1 MNKIGL
7 RRNGRNQLRLLHV
20 LVIALVAALVAACG
34 GQGPDTTGDGDI
46 KTVVIWDRAGSQATI
61 KQKYFETW
69 NAGEG
74 KQAKVVVKYEP
85 QAADKYE
92 ELVRVAFQTKRGP
105 DIFHTPSSQLGGFVS
120 AGWVQPLDE
129 VIDAGVLEAAKPYLG
144 KNSELVWGGKPYAIP
159 TTSFTNRLL
168 INRELFT
175 QAGLDPGSPPA
186 TFSEL
191 AAVSKKIAA
200 VSPGKVYG
208 FGMPVKWVGFRQW
221 IVDLPIMAG
230 DADVTNGLF
239 NQTSATYES
248 TKYASMVQTYRTM
261 IADKSAYPGAA
272 TLDQDVTWAAF
283 AKGEVGM
290 IVTSSAVV
298 AAMTQLKSTV
308 DAVAAPLPVADGATL
323 VRSPMNAGYPYGISS
338 TTADPEAA
346 GVALQTLAG
355 DAVQEELAKGDAPP
369 LSPTVWD
376 SAIMK
381 DKPLLMSF
389 RPGPTDQQWPKNP
402 NAVVAVEGQSVDL
415 TIVSLIVKPETPI
428 ESTLADLQT
437 RYQAAYDKAVADGE
451 LEPGEFTR

>member
-1 MNKIGL
+1 MNKIGS
-7 RRNGRNQLRLLHV
+7 RRNGRSLPRLLHAV
-20 LVIALVAALVAACG
+20 VIVLVAALVAACG
-34 GQGPDTTGDGDI
+34 GQAPSPTGDGDV
-46 KTVVIWDRAGSQATI
+46 KTVVIWDRAGAQATI
-61 KQKYFETW
+61 KQKWFEIW
-69 NAGEG
+69 NANEG
-74 KQAKVVVKYEP
+74 KQAGVKVSYEP

-92 ELVRVAFQTKRGP
+92 EIVRVAFQTKRAP
-105 DIFHTPSSQLGGFVS
+105 DILTTPSSQLGGFVA
-120 AGWVQPLDE
+120 AGWLQPLDE
-129 VIDAGVLEAAKPYLG
+129 VLDQSVLDANQSYLG

-159 TTSFTNRLL
+159 TISLTNRLL

-175 QAGLDPGSPPA
+175 QAGLDPDSPP
-186 TFSEL
+186 TTYSEL
-191 AAVSKKIAA
+191 AAASKKIAA
-200 VSPGKVYG
+200 VSPGKTYG
-208 FGMPVKWVGFRQW
+208 FGMPIKWVGFRQW

-230 DADVTNGLF
+230 DPDVTNGLF

-248 TKYASMVQTYRTM
+248 TKYAAMVQTYRQL

-272 TLDQDVTWAAF
+272 TLEQDVTWAAF

-308 DAVAAPLPVADGATL
+308 DAVAAPLPVADGTTL

-346 GVALQTLAG
+346 GVALQALAG
-355 DAVQEELAKGDAPP
+355 DGVQQALAKGDTPP
-369 LSPTVWD
+369 LSPTVWN

-381 DKPLLMSF
+381 DKKLLMSF

-402 NAVVAVEGQSVDL
+402 NAVVAVEGQTVDQ
-415 TIVSLIVKPETPI
+415 TIVSLVLKPELPVD
-428 ESTLADLQT
+428 STLADLQK